1 MPAVNG
7 RCLLAA
13 GWFLLAAVFARE
25 TAVNVGTVTYVMEGE
40 YMKRKRTDKR
50 TAKWKGN
57 IQLTLLALP
66 GILYFLIFKYIPL
79 YGLVLPFKDYKI
91 ALGFWKSKW
100 CGFQNFEFLF
110 KGKDAMQA
118 LKNTLVYNAVDT
130 ILGTVVCL
138 VIALALYE
146 VGSRLVRTYQSMLL
160 VPYFLSWVVIS
171 MAFKAFL
178 DSDSGLFNHIL
189 ISLGKEPVSWY
200 TDASKW
206 PVILVLSYI
215 WKGMGYSGIIYYCS
229 LMGINKELFEA
240 AKIDGA
246 NKAQC
251 IRYISLPML
260 RSVVITL
267 FILEM
272 GKVMYGDFGLYYNL
286 PLNSSLLYKTTDV
299 LDTYVYRALLVLGDT
314 GMAAAAGFFQSV
326 AGFFLVILTNWI
338 VKRMDKEQGLF

>member
-1 MPAVNG
+1 
-7 RCLLAA
+7 
-13 GWFLLAAVFARE
+13 
-25 TAVNVGTVTYVMEGE
+25 
-40 YMKRKRTDKR
+40 MKRKRTNNRK
-50 TAKWKGN
+50 AKWRGN

-100 CGFQNFEFLF
+100 SGFQNFEFLF
-110 KGKDAMQA
+110 KGRDAMQA
-118 LKNTLVYNAVDT
+118 LRNTLVYNA
-130 ILGTVVCL
+130 LGTVLSLAICVA
-138 VIALALYE
+138 IALALYE
-146 VGSRLVRTYQSMLL
+146 VSSRLVRTYQSMLL

-178 DSDSGLFNHIL
+178 DVDYGLFNHIL

-206 PVILVLSYI
+206 PVILVLSNV
-215 WKGMGYSGIIYYCS
+215 WKGMGYNGIIYYCS

-246 NKAQC
+246 NKLQC

-260 RSVVITL
+260 RSVIITL
-267 FILEM
+267 FILRM
-272 GKVMYGDFGLYYNL
+272 GSVMYADFGMYYNL
-286 PLNSSLLYKTTDV
+286 PLNSALLYKTTDV
-299 LDTYVYRALLVLGDT
+299 LDTYVYRSLLVLGDT

-326 AGFFLVILTNWI
+326 VGFFLVIFTNWI
-338 VKRMDKEQGLF
+338 VKKMDKDQGLF